1 MLYRVVVN
9 VILRVSVWKNPEEL
23 PVDACFVMIG
33 FLLEKHDFQPYSMF
47 FLQNVL

>member
-23 PVDACFVMIG
+23 PVELPVEPARATCWP
-33 FLLEKHDFQPYSMF
+33 L
-47 FLQNVL
+47 